1 MPSLFSNRYFPHA
14 LFAVAL
20 TSISINLI
28 SHRRTAEGERS
39 GIQAQIS
46 VLESIKE
53 QLQLDKPLSNE
64 ELAKLKRLVRPVDEG
79 RDTESHKAAVS
90 WRNVF
95 RASRASDGEPELRK
109 WDQEDLEKCAY
120 ERTPSLTQR
129 SKTTS

>member
-1 MPSLFSNRYFPHA
+1 LNVGTTMPSLFSNRYFPHA
-14 LFAVAL
+14 FFAVAL

-53 QLQLDKPLSNE
+53 QLQSDKPLSNE

-79 RDTESHKAAVS
+79 REAESHKAEVS
-90 WRNVF
+90 WTNVF
-95 RASRASDGEPELRK
+95 RTGRASDGEPELRK
-109 WDQEDLEKCAY
+109 WDQEDLEKLQK
-120 ERTPSLTQR
+120 EMSSSR
-129 SKTTS
+129 